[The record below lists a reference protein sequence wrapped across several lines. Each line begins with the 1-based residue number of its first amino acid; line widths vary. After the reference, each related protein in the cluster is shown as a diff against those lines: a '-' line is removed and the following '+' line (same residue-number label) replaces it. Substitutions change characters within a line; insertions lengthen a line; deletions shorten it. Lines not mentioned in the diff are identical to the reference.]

1 MYEYRRRFRDWA
13 ERAYPAYSDQGDA
26 LDQANKDVDI
36 LMKDRCTVQEA
47 MSRLMNGTVTIF
59 DRDDLAFFIEEMRAD
74 GGYEPEEIEAHE
86 EMLKTGNPL
95 TDWGVVEDD
104 QGTPFFIMYVL

>member
-1 MYEYRRRFRDWA
+1 MYEYRMGFRDWA
-13 ERAYPAYSDQGDA
+13 ERTYPAYPGQGDA
-26 LDQANKDVDI
+26 LDRANKDVYI
-36 LMKDRCTVQEA
+36 LMKDGCTVQEA
-47 MSRLMNGTVTIF
+47 MGRLMNGAATIF

-74 GGYEPEEIEAHE
+74 GGYTLEEIEEYE

-95 TDWGVVEDD
+95 TDWGSVEDD